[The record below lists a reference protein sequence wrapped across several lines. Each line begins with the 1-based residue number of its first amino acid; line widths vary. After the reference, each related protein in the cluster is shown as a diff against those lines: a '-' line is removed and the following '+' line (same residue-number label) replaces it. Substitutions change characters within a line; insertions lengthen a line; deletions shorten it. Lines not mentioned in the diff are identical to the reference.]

1 MIDRRRLLITV
12 ALGLTFAF
20 GAVATGVR
28 ADRRPE
34 PTEPSPVSG
43 DPFEAPADIAQ
54 RPTETCD
61 GL

>member
-1 MIDRRRLLITV
+1 MIDRRRLLIAV
-12 ALGLTFAF
+12 VLGLTFALS
-20 GAVATGVR
+20 AVATGVR

-43 DPFEAPADIAQ
+43 DPFEAPADMAQ
-54 RPTETCD
+54 RRDFCD